1 MSKEILQKVKAL
13 TDDELKAEFIKY
25 FGEEKWNQEE
35 ALAKLWPV
43 QLALCEYLGLEPI
56 PVVVEDIEED
66 SRYYT
71 HELYIAISKDKIGNE
86 VEALKCLIHEYKH
99 YQQHMCIIYNIIE
112 VPHLKQWKEDFESNC
127 ANANSYEELIC
138 QSVEVD
144 ASAFSKYIMEK
155 WFDIKTYHPDPV
167 YDEILTRYIKKY
179 F

>member
-1 MSKEILQKVKAL
+1 MSKEILQKVNTL
-13 TDDELKAEFIKY
+13 TDVELKQEFIKY

-35 ALAKLWPV
+35 SLAKLWPV

-66 SRYYT
+66 SRYYIQ
-71 HELYIAISKDKIGNE
+71 ESYIAISSEKIGNE
-86 VEALKCLIHEYKH
+86 VEALKCLIHEMKH
-99 YQQHMCIIYNIIE
+99 YQQYMCIIYNITE
-112 VPHLKQWKEDFESNC
+112 VPQLEQWKEDFKTNC
-127 ANANSYEELIC
+127 ANAKTYEELIC

-167 YDEILTRYIKKY
+167 YDEILSRYIKKY